1 MTVYDEEG
9 VDAGGV
15 TREWYSILARSI
27 FNPGY
32 ALFQP
37 SSADQLVY
45 QPNPQSYVNVRMF
58 SSSSCIFLM
67 IFPQTDHLP
76 FFTFVGRII
85 GKSVYDG
92 RLLEAYFTKAFYK
105 HLLGV
110 QVDLSDLESV
120 DPENYRSL
128 RWMLDNPIVGR
139 LTSCFS
145 RWVDIGVQEGV
156 LDLTFSV
163 EADEWGVIKVID
175 LKPGGRDLAV
185 TDENKREYVELLVKH
200 RLTNSIK
207 EQVQA
212 FVSGFT
218 SIVPAELVS
227 IFNASE
233 LQLLISG

>member
-1 MTVYDEEG
+1 M
-9 VDAGGV
+9 
-15 TREWYSILARSI
+15 ILH
-27 FNPGY
+27 FTH
-32 ALFQP
+32 
-37 SSADQLVY
+37 
-45 QPNPQSYVNVRMF
+45 SY
-58 SSSSCIFLM
+58 
-67 IFPQTDHLP
+67 PQTDHLP

-139 LTSCFS
+139 LTYSFS
-145 RWVDIGVQEGV
+145 RMADIGLQEGV